1 MKVELS
7 EEEILDIMSAL
18 YKVIEDAVEDVTLE
32 ERIVKK
38 LEKYLER

>member
-7 EEEILDIMSAL
+7 EEEIMDIMSAL
-18 YKVIEDAVEDVTLE
+18 YKVIQDAIDDTSLE
-32 ERIVKK
+32 QRIMIK